1 MIEIRGRFVKLYY
14 TYIMSSP
21 GGTLYTGVTNNLI
34 NRVIAHK
41 AKLLPGFTRKY
52 NIIRLIYYEKSPSIR
67 SAIAREKEIK
77 GWKRKKKIALIESQ
91 NPKWIDLAEDWYSEE
106 KSSCHPEP

>member
-1 MIEIRGRFVKLYY
+1 MLEIRGRFVKLYY

-41 AKLLPGFTRKY
+41 ENSLPGFTKKY
-52 NIIRLIYYEKSPSIR
+52 NIIRLVYYEKSPSIR

-91 NPKWIDLAEDWYSEE
+91 NPKWIDMAEDWFLGED
-106 KSSCHPEP
+106 

>member
-1 MIEIRGRFVKLYY
+1 MIDNRGRFVKLYY

-21 GGTLYTGVTNNLI
+21 RGTLYTGVTNNLL
-34 NRVIAHK
+34 NRVIVHK
-41 AKLLPGFTRKY
+41 DKLLPGFTKKY
-52 NIIRLIYYEKSPSIR
+52 NIIRLVYYEISPSIR

-91 NPKWIDLAEDWYSEE
+91 NPKWIDMAEDWLLG
-106 KSSCHPEP
+106 KD

>member
-41 AKLLPGFTRKY
+41 EKLLPGFTKKY
-52 NIIRLIYYEKSPSIR
+52 NIIRLVYYEKSPCIR

-77 GWKRKKKIALIESQ
+77 GWKRKKKIILIESM
-91 NPKWIDLAEDWYSEE
+91 NPNWADLAEDWFSEE
-106 KSSCHPEP
+106 DFGCHPER

>member
-1 MIEIRGRFVKLYY
+1 MI
-14 TYIMSSP
+14 
-21 GGTLYTGVTNNLI
+21 TGVTNNLI

-41 AKLLPGFTRKY
+41 EKLLPGFTKKY
-52 NIIRLIYYEKSPSIR
+52 NIIRLVYYEKSPSIR

-91 NPKWIDLAEDWYSEE
+91 NPRWIDMAEDWFLGED
-106 KSSCHPEP
+106 

>member
-21 GGTLYTGVTNNLI
+21 GGTLYTGVTNNMI

-41 AKLLPGFTRKY
+41 EKLLPGFTKKY
-52 NIIRLIYYEKSPSIR
+52 NINRLVYYEVSPSIR

-91 NPKWIDLAEDWYSEE
+91 NPKWEDLAEDWFSGED
-106 KSSCHPEP
+106 